1 MFFVITPLHDT
12 FGPHSH
18 RTYLSL
24 TFLGLSFMIGVK
36 ITQSYFTFMLYS
48 MEHYLHF
55 HHLGYLV
62 GPKLFDL
69 YREAYTTSHFK
80 TKCYVACHRVLLPQ
94 LYFGVAPIPIITHFN
109 QVVSS
114 PSTLCYYQH
123 RWKLER
129 EFKNVRCGWRGT
141 FDHWRMAV
149 GFLLVPGIY
158 QQYHGRTL
166 GY

>member
-1 MFFVITPLHDT
+1 MFFVIAPLHDT
-12 FGPHSH
+12 FGSHSH

-48 MEHYLHF
+48 MEHYLHL
-55 HHLGYLV
+55 H
-62 GPKLFDL
+62 
-69 YREAYTTSHFK
+69 TISHFK
-80 TKCYVACHRVLLPQ
+80 TKCYIACHRVLLPQ
-94 LYFGVAPIPIITHFN
+94 LYSGVATIPIITHFN

-123 RWKLER
+123 RWKLKR
-129 EFKNVRCGWRGT
+129 ESRNVRCGWRVT
-141 FDHWRMAV
+141 FGHWRMAV
-149 GFLLVPGIY
+149 GFLLAPWIY